1 VARAAD
7 RGPRGRKVL
16 TLASRVG
23 ALVLA
28 VAAALVVVAA
38 EPALAAGGDP
48 PIVVTPTNPGGVGT
62 VVTQPPKPGKPPK
75 PGADVA
81 CGAQCQAA
89 AVACAQQGF
98 IGCASVGVGGPTPAQ
113 LAIVAYGRLP
123 LATPAVRRSP
133 SEALR
138 YQGLSYSYVNLWTW
152 YWTEPG
158 TFRTVSQ
165 TVTAGGV
172 SATVTARPVELRFDP
187 GDGNPAVTC
196 SGPGRA
202 WQEDDGNSAPDSG
215 CGYRYPHVSSSG
227 PITATVS
234 TVWKVTW
241 VGNNGTS
248 GSLPL
253 LMTQASGRLNVIQ
266 TQTVN
271 P

>member
-1 VARAAD
+1 VAGAAG
-7 RGPRGRKVL
+7 RVPRGREVL
-16 TLASRVG
+16 TFASRFG
-23 ALVLA
+23 ALVVAMGAALA
-28 VAAALVVVAA
+28 VVAPQ
-38 EPALAAGGDP
+38 PALAGEDP
-48 PIVVTPTNPGGVGT
+48 PIVVTPGPDGIGT
-62 VVTQPPKPGKPPK
+62 VVTQPGKPGRPPES
-75 PGADVA
+75 GAGTP
-81 CGAQCQAA
+81 CGAECQAA
-89 AVACAQQGF
+89 AAACAQQGF
-98 IGCASVGVGGPTPAQ
+98 IGCASTTLGAPTPGQ

-123 LATPAVRRSP
+123 LPTPAVRRSP

-138 YQGLSYSYVNLWTW
+138 YQGLPYSYVNLWTW

-196 SGPGRA
+196 PGPGRPWRQA
-202 WQEDDGNSAPDSG
+202 DGNSAPESG
-215 CGYRYPHVSSSG
+215 CGYRYRHVSSSG
-227 PITATVS
+227 PVTATVS
-234 TVWKVTW
+234 TVWRVTW

-253 LMTQASGRLNVIQ
+253 LMTQASDRLNVIQ